1 MKYLFI
7 FLTIFIASCTSKE
20 FEPASSAFEAV
31 RNYKIACLQGDFEK
45 AKFYLTE
52 KNKTDFYFTEIE
64 KNFKQLSDAQK
75 RESYAASVT
84 IYTTTKINANQ
95 SVIILKDTYT
105 KKMDTLTAVLE
116 NTKWQVQ
123 LN

>member
-1 MKYLFI
+1 MKYIII
-7 FLTIFIASCTSKE
+7 FLLLFTASCANKE
-20 FEPASSAFEAV
+20 FEPATTAFEAV

-64 KNFKQLSDAQK
+64 RNFKLLSDAQK

-84 IYTTTKINANQ
+84 IYATKNINPTK
-95 SVIILKDTYT
+95 STIVLKDTYT
-105 KKMDTLTAVLE
+105 KKMDTLTAVLD
-116 NTKWQVQ
+116 NARWLVQ

>member
-1 MKYLFI
+1 MKYLI
-7 FLTIFIASCTSKE
+7 FFLILLITSCSNKE

-45 AKFYLTE
+45 AKFYLID
-52 KNKTDFYFTEIE
+52 KDKTNFYFTEVE
-64 KNFKQLSDAQK
+64 SNFKQLSDAQK

-84 IYTTTKINANQ
+84 IYTTTKINAGK
-95 SVIILKDTYT
+95 SSIVLKDTYS
-105 KKMDTLTAVLE
+105 KKLDTLTAILD
-116 NTKWQVQ
+116 NAKWLVQ